1 MFSYDKNTYFNKLLV
16 TLLVLLTKINVEYML
31 KNFENFKTQIYR
43 VYDIN

>member
-1 MFSYDKNTYFNKLLV
+1 MFSYDKNTYFHKLLV

-43 VYDIN
+43 VCDIN